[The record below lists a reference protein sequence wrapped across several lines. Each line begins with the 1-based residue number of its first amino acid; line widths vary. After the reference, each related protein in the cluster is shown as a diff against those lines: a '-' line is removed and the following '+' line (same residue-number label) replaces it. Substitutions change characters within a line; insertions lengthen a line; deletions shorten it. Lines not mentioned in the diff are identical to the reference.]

1 VKQKGEMKPPL
12 GLRNWKLEIGNWSS
26 RMGRSRFHFRFSN
39 FQFPF
44 SSFFARLAA
53 LGVAVV
59 AFGASSPA
67 YAQGC
72 AMCYTSAS
80 AAKASAIQALRSG
93 ILILLIPSLLIF
105 AATAV
110 LVIRRRNQFNEAP
123 DWAEEQDRELSDFL
137 AGMEPTGDREAHRIE
152 VESHSAVS

>member
-1 VKQKGEMKPPL
+1 MEPSVK
-12 GLRNWKLEIGNWSS
+12 LRNWKLEIGNWSP
-26 RMGRSRFHFRFSN
+26 RMGESSFHFRFSS
-39 FQFPF
+39 FHFPV
-44 SSFFARLAA
+44 SSFFRRWGRRLA
-53 LGVAVV
+53 LLVA
-59 AFGASSPA
+59 ATMTYASASVA

-80 AAKASAIQALRSG
+80 AAKAGAIQALRSG
-93 ILILLIPSLLIF
+93 ILILLVPTLLVF

-123 DWAEEQDRELSDFL
+123 DWTEEQDRELNDFL

-152 VESHSAVS
+152 VETSSPVS

>member
-1 VKQKGEMKPPL
+1 M
-12 GLRNWKLEIGNWSS
+12 
-26 RMGRSRFHFRFSN
+26 
-39 FQFPF
+39 
-44 SSFFARLAA
+44 
-53 LGVAVV
+53 
-59 AFGASSPA
+59 A

-123 DWAEEQDRELSDFL
+123 DWTDEQDRELDEFL
-137 AGMEPTGDREAHRIE
+137 AGMEPASEQETPESN
-152 VESHSAVS
+152 VETPSPVS

>member
-1 VKQKGEMKPPL
+1 MKPL
-12 GLRNWKLEIGNWSS
+12 AELRNWKLEIGNWCH
-26 RMGRSRFHFRFSN
+26 RVGARLFHCRVLI

-44 SSFFARLAA
+44 SSFIARLKSSLAPLA
-53 LGVAVV
+53 VAAVV
-59 AFGASSPA
+59 LAASSTA

-80 AAKASAIQALRSG
+80 AAKAGAIQALRSG

-105 AATAV
+105 VATAV

-123 DWAEEQDRELSDFL
+123 DWTQEQDRELSELL
-137 AGMEPTGDREAHRIE
+137 AGMEPAGDREARKSE
-152 VESHSAVS
+152 VESHSPVS